1 MLGCIAD
8 DYTGATDLSS
18 MLVRAGLRVVQV
30 FGPETTVPLEDVDAV
45 VLSLKSRSIPAA
57 DAVAMSLQALRF
69 LQSIGVKRFFFKY
82 CSTFDS
88 TPAGNIGPVA
98 EALGDALGLRQL
110 WYVPS
115 FPENGRTVY
124 CGTLFVNRIPLSESG
139 MKDHPLNPMTDSSLV
154 RVLQAQC
161 KGKVDF
167 LPLDEVRA
175 GSTTRCGDG
184 HWIIDAIHNEDLKQI
199 ARLAQDQV
207 LLTGGSAI
215 ARFWAEGTGV
225 SKPATSVSAPVATVI
240 LAGSCSEATR
250 RQIDAFQP
258 VKRLDVI
265 AASEDS
271 AAYQLVVEEAVSWCL
286 ENSPALIASGADA
299 AAVATTVSR
308 LGEKHAAELTESLFA
323 SIAKALAAKG
333 VNRIIVAGG
342 ETSGAVVNA
351 LGIDAIRI
359 GEEIA
364 PGVPCVHTLREPYL
378 SLALKSGNFGGADFF
393 TDAIRKLS

>member
-30 FGPETTVPLEDVDAV
+30 FGPETNVPVSDVDAV
-45 VLSLKSRSIPAA
+45 VLSLKSRSIAAA
-57 DAVAMSLQALRF
+57 DAVAMSLHALRF
-69 LQSIGVKRFFFKY
+69 LQSIGAQRFFFKY

-98 EALGDALGLRQL
+98 EALGDALGIKQL

-124 CGTLFVNRIPLSESG
+124 CGNLFVNRVPLNESG
-139 MKDHPLNPMTDSSLV
+139 MKDHPLNPMRDSNLV

-161 KGKVDF
+161 KAGVDF
-167 LPLDEVRA
+167 LPLDELRS
-175 GSTTRCGDG
+175 GNTSRLGDG
-184 HWIIDAIHNEDLKQI
+184 HWIVDAIHDQDLQQI
-199 ARLAQDQV
+199 ALLARDQI
-207 LLTGGSAI
+207 LLTGGSAV
-215 ARFWAEGTGV
+215 ARFWMEVKARAN
-225 SKPATSVSAPVATVI
+225 PAASLSAPLATVI
-240 LAGSCSEATR
+240 LAGSCSIATR
-250 RQIDAFQP
+250 QQIEAFKR
-258 VKRLDVI
+258 VLRLDVI
-265 AASEDS
+265 AASES
-271 AAYQLVVEEAVSWCL
+271 EAAFEAVVEEAVSWCL
-286 ENSPALIASGADA
+286 ENSPALVASGVDS
-299 AAVATTVSR
+299 AAVAATVAR
-308 LGEKHAAELTESLFA
+308 LGEKRAAELTESLFA
-323 SIAKALAAKG
+323 RIAKDLAARG

-378 SLALKSGNFGGADFF
+378 SLALKSGNFGGTDFF
-393 TDAIRKLS
+393 MDAVRKLN